1 MTETPLRQ
9 IPLRQTPL
17 YALHQ
22 SLGAT
27 MTAFAGYEMPVR
39 YAPGI
44 LNEHLHTRA
53 AAGLF
58 DVSHMGTIR
67 VEGGE
72 DLYERFEGLVPGDIL
87 GLQAGAVRYTLL
99 LNERGGVID
108 DLMVARPADD
118 SDRRCLW
125 LVVNAAGKARDFEH
139 IRAGLNGSA
148 KVELLEDRALLALQG
163 PQAAEV
169 LGRFCDA
176 PRQLTFMHCGA
187 FALAGFGEAFISR
200 TGYTGEDGFEVSLG
214 AGQAEGFA
222 RALLEQ
228 PEVMMVGLGARDS
241 LRLEAGLPLYGHD
254 LDETITPVE
263 AGLSWVV
270 GKRRREAGGFPGF
283 SIVRHELTVGAPK
296 LRVGILPEGKALA
309 REGSEIHVNGSQV
322 GLVSSGGFSPSLSGP
337 ISMGYVEAGY
347 AAAGTEL
354 DLIVRGKALP
364 GKVVALPFV
373 PHRYVR

>member
-1 MTETPLRQ
+1 
-9 IPLRQTPL
+9 
-17 YALHQ
+17 
-22 SLGAT
+22 
-27 MTAFAGYEMPVR
+27 MTAFAGYKMPVR

-44 LNEHLHTRA
+44 LTEHLRTRA

-67 VEGGE
+67 IEGGE
-72 DLYERFEGLVPGDIL
+72 DLYERFEQLVPGDIL
-87 GLQAGAVRYTLL
+87 GLQSGAVRYTLL

-118 SDRRCLW
+118 HDKHSLW

-139 IRAGLNGSA
+139 IQASLNGLA

-169 LGRFCDA
+169 LGRFCGA
-176 PRQLTFMHCGA
+176 PNQLTFMHCGD

-200 TGYTGEDGFEVSLG
+200 TGYTGEDGFEISLG
-214 AGQAEGFA
+214 AEQAEGFA
-222 RALLEQ
+222 RALLAQ

-270 GKRRREAGGFPGF
+270 SKRRREVGGFPGF
-283 SIVRHELTVGAPK
+283 SIIRHELTAGPPK

-309 REGSEIHVNGSQV
+309 REGTEIHAKGRQV
-322 GLVSSGGFSPSLSGP
+322 GVVSSGGFSPSLSGP
-337 ISMGYVEAGY
+337 VSMGYVEAEY
-347 AAAGTEL
+347 AAVGSEVA
-354 DLIVRGKALP
+354 LIVRGRALL